1 MKTVTEV
8 FHVFPILLPPLWRL
22 AENYW
27 NWQLILKRCLKM
39 VVYEQTPSGMV
50 GDFVHWITVFHS
62 SKIPQTFLIFLKGTG
77 MGISEACQPVFR
89 VGRSWAKRA
98 FEEQQRTLELSMW
111 ITSWC
116 DPSQSSSF
124 AMSRDV
130 RPAELTWAQALFQL
144 PAAWITVLKS
154 FMLLT
159 SHCSWQICK
168 WLNPYCW

>member
-1 MKTVTEV
+1 
-8 FHVFPILLPPLWRL
+8 
-22 AENYW
+22 
-27 NWQLILKRCLKM
+27 M
-39 VVYEQTPSGMV
+39 VVYEQLLQAGWSEILFIVNWKETYLTIHSFSLNHGLPQLKNPSNP
-50 GDFVHWITVFHS
+50 F
-62 SKIPQTFLIFLKGTG
+62 SKGQER
-77 MGISEACQPVFR
+77 GISEACHPVFR
-89 VGRSWAKRA
+89 VGRSWESWAKRA

-116 DPSQSSSF
+116 DPSQSSSL

-130 RPAELTWAQALFQL
+130 RPAELTLPQALFQL
-144 PAAWITVLKS
+144 PAAWVTVLKS